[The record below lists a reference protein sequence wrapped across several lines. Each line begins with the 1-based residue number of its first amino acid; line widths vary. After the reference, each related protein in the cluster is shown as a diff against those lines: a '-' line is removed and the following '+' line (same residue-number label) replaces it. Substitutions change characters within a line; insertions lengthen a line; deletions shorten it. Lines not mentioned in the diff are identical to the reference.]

1 VRVIAGRRSA
11 SRAYLVAG
19 GQPEVVM
26 RARVSALLA
35 ALALAG
41 CGDSGSSSSG
51 PGGLPVP
58 GQGDYVL
65 AIGQEVRVDSL
76 LRLSVTGVPQ
86 DSRCALQAMCVWA
99 GDGAVAIAYG
109 IGMGPSYPDT
119 LHTMLDPKATAFG
132 GYRITLV
139 ELAPYPVVPGGIE
152 PEEYRATI
160 RVERLPG

>member
-1 VRVIAGRRSA
+1 MRISITPI
-11 SRAYLVAG
+11 LV
-19 GQPEVVM
+19 
-26 RARVSALLA
+26 
-35 ALALAG
+35 ALALSA
-41 CGDSGSSSSG
+41 CGDSPTSTGNPIGG
-51 PGGLPVP
+51 PANESAEV
-58 GQGDYVL
+58 VL

-132 GYRITLV
+132 GYRLTLV
-139 ELAPYPVVPGGIE
+139 ELAPYPVVPGGIK
-152 PEEYRATI
+152 PEDYRATI